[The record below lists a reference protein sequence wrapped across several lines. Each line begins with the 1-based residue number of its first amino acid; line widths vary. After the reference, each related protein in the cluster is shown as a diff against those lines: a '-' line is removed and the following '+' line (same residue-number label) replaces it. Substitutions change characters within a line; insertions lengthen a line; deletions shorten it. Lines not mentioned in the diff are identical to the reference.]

1 MWTKESS
8 CLSAKPLQRSREP
21 PRMAHEAPILL
32 TSSADLWK
40 PAKSM
45 RAALSLRRT
54 IKKLSV
60 LLDDSS
66 P

>member
-1 MWTKESS
+1 
-8 CLSAKPLQRSREP
+8 
-21 PRMAHEAPILL
+21 MAHEAPIFL

-60 LLDDSS
+60 LLDDSG